1 MKFPLS
7 RSGGEAPFSYAFKWK
22 TRFIRI
28 VGFPF
33 MVKVCGEGKII
44 WALLLAVYLFPIP
57 AIGQYNIDRVLVAGR
72 SALYYEDYVL
82 SMQYFNQVINAKPYM
97 YEPWYYRAVAKYNLD
112 DFVGSESDCTQA
124 ILLNPYISSMYDLRG
139 ICRIRQEKFKDAAA
153 DYDKAI
159 QYDPTNASFWHNRA
173 LCRIQDKDYELANQ
187 EIDSMLTRWS
197 RNAKFYQ
204 LKCEVCLRQQDTL
217 KASEYLDR
225 ALEID
230 PYDGEAWTFRAMMS
244 LSKKKWRDADR
255 QLSQAIHLKPTVVNN
270 YINRALSRYNLNN
283 LRGAMADYDKAIE
296 LDPNNFMAHYN
307 RGQLRVQVGDDNRAI
322 SDFDFII
329 SREPSNVMA
338 IFNRALLLDRTGDL
352 RGAIRDYSTVIERF
366 PNFWTGLQYRA
377 RCYRRLGMIRQAE
390 LDEFRVFKAQQDKHF
405 GIQPRWSQKQKR
417 AVRKLSDID
426 MDKYEQLVEADEQT
440 VNHEYSSVYR
450 GRVQNRKTEDEPMPM
465 FVLSYRTY
473 SNGVKS
479 YVAFDA
485 SVDAFNRQSHP
496 FYPVTI
502 TCNPKTLT
510 EQETHQ
516 YFHLIDT
523 LSARIQE
530 CKDLRNESGLLLQRA
545 VAHSVAQDFESAISD
560 LTAYL
565 QIDSLQ
571 SIAFW
576 QRAVC
581 RAMLLEFT
589 STQGIETELKSAAT
603 VSDFNTAHQLSPGNP
618 YICYDRGC
626 FYMQKQDYAKAVDDF
641 SAALSMDSRIAEAY
655 YNRGLCRI
663 RSGHRSSGIED
674 LSKAGELGLYDAY
687 SIIKK
692 YRTK

>member
-1 MKFPLS
+1 MTTKEDKEERRRLIASAGIRTYQQHFPFSLFFLCLFLSLLFPLHS
-7 RSGGEAPFSYAFKWK
+7 F
-22 TRFIRI
+22 
-28 VGFPF
+28 
-33 MVKVCGEGKII
+33 
-44 WALLLAVYLFPIP
+44 
-57 AIGQYNIDRVLVAGR
+57 GQYNINRLLVAGR

-82 SMQYFNQVINAKPYM
+82 SMQYFNQAINAKPYL
-97 YEPWYYRAVAKYNLD
+97 YEPWYYRAIAKYNLD
-112 DFVGSESDCTQA
+112 DFVGSEADCTQA
-124 ILLNPYISSMYDLRG
+124 IQLNPYIVGMYDLRG
-139 ICRIRQEKFKDAAA
+139 ICRIRQEKFKEAAT

-159 QYDPTNASFWHNRA
+159 EYDPNNSSLWHNRA
-173 LCRIQDKDYELANQ
+173 LCHIQDKNYEQANL

-217 KASEYLDR
+217 NASAFLDR

-230 PYDGEAWTFRAMMS
+230 PYDGEAWTVRAMMS
-244 LSKKKWRDADR
+244 LSKKNWKDADQ

-283 LRGAMADYDKAIE
+283 LRGAMSDYDKAIE

-352 RGAIRDYSTVIERF
+352 RGAIRDYSTVIDRF

-377 RCYRRLGMIRQAE
+377 RCYRRLGMTRQAE
-390 LDEFRVFKAQQDKHF
+390 LDEFRIFKAQQDKHF

-417 AVRKLSDID
+417 AVRKMSDID

-440 VNHEYSSVYR
+440 VDHEYSSIYR
-450 GRVQNRKTEDEPMPM
+450 GKVQNRKTDDEPMPM
-465 FVLSYRTY
+465 FMLSYRTY
-473 SNGVKS
+473 NNGVKS
-479 YVAFDA
+479 FVAFDA
-485 SVDAFNRQSHP
+485 MVDAFNRQSHP
-496 FYPVTI
+496 LYPVTI

-510 EQETHQ
+510 EEESQQ

-523 LSARIQE
+523 LTVHIQ
-530 CKDLRNESGLLLQRA
+530 KTSDLNRDRSLLLQRA
-545 VAHSVAQDFESAISD
+545 VAHSVVQDFESAIND

-565 QIDSLQ
+565 QIDSVQ
-571 SIAFW
+571 SIAYW

-589 STQGIETELKSAAT
+589 STQGIESDIKSASALA
-603 VSDFNTAHQLSPGNP
+603 DFDQAHQLAPNNP
-618 YICYDRGC
+618 YICYDRGR
-626 FYMQKQDYAKAVDDF
+626 FYMQKQDYAKAIDNF
-641 SAALSMDSRIAEAY
+641 TATLALDTHIAEAY

-674 LSKAGELGLYDAY
+674 LSKSGELGLYDAY

-692 YRTK
+692 YRNK